1 MKNYNYIIGNRTRD
15 LPNCR
20 AVPQPTAP
28 PRAPLSPTCVQRKL
42 TVRDL
47 YDLKI
52 KVLNAT
58 KHRLTNWPAG
68 DANGSLGLTM
78 NSSHLM
84 VLEGSAT
91 LFVLTNVHT
100 HIYIIIIHY
109 MY

>member
-1 MKNYNYIIGNRTRD
+1 
-15 LPNCR
+15 
-20 AVPQPTAP
+20 
-28 PRAPLSPTCVQRKL
+28 
-42 TVRDL
+42 
-47 YDLKI
+47 
-52 KVLNAT
+52 
-58 KHRLTNWPAG
+58 
-68 DANGSLGLTM
+68 M